1 MTVREDGEAET
12 EKFPVPDAFTTRVT
26 VVEWVNPPPVPVIVS
41 VYVPAGVLALVL
53 TFIVLLPEPPAIG
66 FVPNVALAPV
76 GNPLTLKFTLPLK
89 PPVGATVTV

>member
-41 VYVPAGVLALVL
+41 VYVPAGVLELVL
-53 TFIVLLPEPPAIG
+53 TFIALLPEPPAIG
-66 FVPNVALAPV
+66 LVPNVALAPE
-76 GNPLTLKFTLPLK
+76 GNPVTLNVTLLVK
-89 PPVGATVTV
+89 PPEGFTVTV